1 VRTPRPW
8 ALPTQ
13 PVTRALLLASGVTD
27 AMISTQVARGR
38 LVHVRRGVFVGVD
51 GWPDDA
57 AGQHLVRA
65 HAEQVA
71 NPDAVISHESAA
83 VVWGLPTPGFGEW
96 YQAPV
101 SLTLPSTCHG
111 TRRTSAAWHI
121 AELPAPHVTRD
132 DDGYLVTSLART
144 AVDLAAGLAFPQ
156 ALVILDAAG
165 RQVLASFT
173 TSPRRSDY
181 VNPRLVKAVR
191 DALSDTLSRRWRAQ
205 LRAAI
210 ACVEP
215 CRESAAESLTAG
227 HLHLSGLP
235 VPQFQAKIVTSK
247 GIYYPDCYWPESR
260 LIGECDGAGK
270 YQMPDAIVRE
280 KEREQVLRDDGH
292 RFVRWLGK
300 EIMLSPPVVMNRIG
314 AALNS

>member
-1 VRTPRPW
+1 MI
-8 ALPTQ
+8 ATQ
-13 PVTRALLLASGVTD
+13 ITK
-27 AMISTQVARGR
+27 GR
-38 LVHVRRGVFVGVD
+38 VVQVRRGVFVGVD

-83 VVWGLPTPGFGEW
+83 VVWGLPTPGFDAWHE
-96 YQAPV
+96 APV
-101 SLTLPSTCHG
+101 SLTLPNICHG
-111 TRRTSAAWHI
+111 SRRPAAAWHI
-121 AELPAPHVTRD
+121 ADLPAPHVTRD
-132 DDGYLVTSLART
+132 RDGYRVTSVTRT
-144 AVDLAAGLAFPQ
+144 AVDLAAGRALPE

-165 RQVLASFT
+165 RQLVESFM

-181 VNPRLVKAVR
+181 VNPRLGKAVR
-191 DALSDTLSRRWRAQ
+191 DGLLDVLGRRWRAQ

-247 GIYYPDCYWPESR
+247 GTYYPDCYWPESR
-260 LIGECDGAGK
+260 LIGE
-270 YQMPDAIVRE
+270 
-280 KEREQVLRDDGH
+280 
-292 RFVRWLGK
+292 
-300 EIMLSPPVVMNRIG
+300 
-314 AALNS
+314 